1 MPAPIIVPTTIA
13 VAVQNPKGRGASLM
27 CRTFPS
33 KSDLILGNLRLSARQ
48 GGIRGFIGIRPVI
61 IGQAVKARPVLAS
74 FIESQQPKNANFLR
88 LTNKSA

>member
-48 GGIRGFIGIRPVI
+48 GGIRGFIDIRLVI
-61 IGQAVKARPVLAS
+61 IGQAVKARPVLAP
-74 FIESQQPKNANFLR
+74 FIECQQPRIANFLR
-88 LTNKSA
+88 LENRSA